1 MHKLLTT
8 LKDKD
13 TAAYYDLFPTF
24 DTLWRMVMHN
34 SDQSPE
40 TQKALANLKEH
51 PQVLIEFD
59 PLYNRSIVGGFA
71 NVLAKGEDSGVNWNN
86 AVMARYEL
94 QISPPSRSLIG
105 YEKVSPERFQG
116 YMFITDKS
124 TRVFHCIRVAEIQK
138 IRNNFFGG
146 QLLNI
151 LPAKTVDEYNLR
163 EQQEEAYFAWMA
175 ANPDSVAIKD
185 SIAKADTT
193 ESIDT
198 TTANDPLSIS
208 FEDDDETSL
217 RRQIV
222 VERKYYEGT
231 LDNEIPMV
239 LYIRYMKPIPGK
251 PQQYDGLYKLG
262 ENKRYLRLEITRNS
276 NGKWIIEDE
285 SAVGTMELLQDGRKF
300 TGAWANADD
309 NGYDVALAQTTAPP
323 AKIELLDKII
333 DQGLSGRIDEEQFK
347 KAAEKEEKERKERQ
361 EKEKEEREKEKRR
374 KEKEARKQQKRDR
387 RKKDSHKEENTP
399 DGKDKQASKPASNK
413 NDNAAKE
420 E

>member
-1 MHKLLTT
+1 MTKLLTT

-105 YEKVSPERFQG
+105 YEKVAPERFQG
-116 YMFITDKS
+116 YMFITDVS
-124 TRVFHCIRVAEIQK
+124 TRVIHCIRVAEVQK
-138 IRNNFFGG
+138 IKNNFFGG

-151 LPAKTVDEYNLR
+151 LPAKTVDEYNIK
-163 EQQEEAYFAWMA
+163 EQQERAYFEWLA
-175 ANPDSVAIKD
+175 ANPDSAAIKD
-185 SIAKADTT
+185 SLAKADTT
-193 ESIDT
+193 ESLDSAT
-198 TTANDPLSIS
+198 SNDPLSIS
-208 FEDDDETSL
+208 FEEDETGL

-222 VERKYYEGT
+222 VERRYYEGT
-231 LDNEIPMV
+231 LDNEIPIV
-239 LYIRYMKPIPGK
+239 LYIRYMKPLPGK

-262 ENKRYLRLEITRNS
+262 ENKRYMRLEITRNS
-276 NGKWIIEDE
+276 NGKWVIEDE

-300 TGAWANADD
+300 TGAWSNADD
-309 NGYDVALAQTTAPP
+309 NGYDVALSQTSAPA

-333 DQGLSGRIDEEQFK
+333 DQGLSGKIDEEQFK
-347 KAAEKEEKERKERQ
+347 KAAEKEAEEKKERQ
-361 EKEKEEREKEKRR
+361 EEEKRQKELEQRKKEKLEKKEKRR
-374 KEKEARKQQKRDR
+374 SKIKHTGEEKTPAEPNSEPETKEKDINT
-387 RKKDSHKEENTP
+387 KKE
-399 DGKDKQASKPASNK
+399 
-413 NDNAAKE
+413 
-420 E
+420 

>member
-1 MHKLLTT
+1 MGKLLTT
-8 LKDKD
+8 LKNKD

-40 TQKALANLKEH
+40 TQKALTNLKEH

-59 PLYNRSIVGGFA
+59 PLYNHTIVGGFA

-105 YEKVSPERFQG
+105 YEKVAPERFQG
-116 YMFITDKS
+116 YMFITDVS
-124 TRVFHCIRVAEIQK
+124 TRVIHCIRVAEVQK
-138 IRNNFFGG
+138 IKNKFFGG

-151 LPAKTVDEYNLR
+151 LPAKTVDEYNIK
-163 EQQEEAYFAWMA
+163 EQQERAYFEWLA
-175 ANPDSVAIKD
+175 ANPDSAAVKD
-185 SIAKADTT
+185 SITKADSSETN
-193 ESIDT
+193 DT
-198 TTANDPLSIS
+198 AAASDPLSLS
-208 FEDDDETSL
+208 FEDDDESNL

-231 LDNEIPMV
+231 LDNEIPIV
-239 LYIRYMKPIPGK
+239 LYMRYMKPLPGK

-276 NGKWIIEDE
+276 NGKWVIEDE

-300 TGAWANADD
+300 TGAWSNADD
-309 NGYDVALAQTTAPP
+309 NGYDVALSQTSAPA

-333 DQGLSGRIDEEQFK
+333 DQHLSGRVDEEQFK
-347 KAAEKEEKERKERQ
+347 KAAEEEEKARKERQ
-361 EKEKEEREKEKRR
+361 EEEKKQKELEKRKKEKQEKKEKRKSKIKHAGDEKTAAEPKEETTAKPEA
-374 KEKEARKQQKRDR
+374 KEK
-387 RKKDSHKEENTP
+387 SNNTKE
-399 DGKDKQASKPASNK
+399 D
-413 NDNAAKE
+413 
-420 E
+420 